1 MRRPGNTWLKKFNHN
16 LILFMD
22 QSNIKFALLKDAEWC
37 NILGF
42 SDFDG
47 MNRILRDGKAVQLVN
62 LCEAKHEFFFSQV
75 AKQIIDNH
83 AIKIVMMAGP
93 SSSGKTST
101 SLRIA
106 QQLKVHGVTPKVIE
120 LDNFFVEREQTP
132 KLANGQYD
140 FECLEAMDLDLLNE
154 TIFKLVTG
162 ERVEIPRFDFVEGKK
177 RWEGNYMQIG
187 QNEILM
193 MEGIHALDPAMSP
206 KIPRDFKFN
215 IYLSDISSIS
225 EYDPHIHMQDN
236 RLLRRITRDN
246 LTRGTKPEKTIIG
259 WDNVLAGEQKYIIPF
274 HTEADVTFNS
284 TLQYELPLLKYYV
297 TPLLKD
303 IDAGSPAFAQA
314 HRLLTFLENLDGLP
328 VNAINAIP
336 CTSVIREFIGGQKL
350 FRDF

>member
-1 MRRPGNTWLKKFNHN
+1 
-16 LILFMD
+16 MD
-22 QSNIKFALLKDAEWC
+22 QSNINYLLMKDAEWC
-37 NILGF
+37 NHLGF

-47 MNRILRDGKAVQLVN
+47 MNRILRDGKGIQLVN

-75 AKQIIDNH
+75 AKQIIDNP
-83 AIKIVMMAGP
+83 AIKVVMMAGP

-132 KLANGQYD
+132 KLPNGEYD
-140 FECLEAMDLDLLNE
+140 FECLEAMELDLLNE
-154 TIFKLVTG
+154 TIMKLVSG

-206 KIPRDFKFN
+206 GIPRDFKFN
-215 IYLSDISSIS
+215 IFLSDVSSIS
-225 EYDPHIHMQDN
+225 EYDPHIHVQDN

-246 LTRGTKPEKTIIG
+246 LTRGTRPEKTFIR
-259 WDNVLAGEQKYIIPF
+259 WENVRQGEEKYILPF
-274 HTEADVTFNS
+274 YKEADMAFNS
-284 TLQYELPLLKYYV
+284 TLQYELPLLKLYV

-303 IDAGSPAFAQA
+303 IDSDSPAYPDAQ
-314 HRLLTFLENLDGLP
+314 RLLSFLENIDGLP
-328 VNAINAIP
+328 VDAINAIP